1 MPTPAE
7 AAGAGTARACE
18 LVGFRAMRR
27 EFSGSP
33 VHRSPFRGTLLALVF
48 VTSAFALTLAV
59 RQVAVR
65 SYFILFVPAVM
76 LSTWFGGR
84 ASGLLASALT
94 VLATVFLLPP
104 AEIADQFA
112 WLMVAG
118 IVTLG
123 TSILTDARRRAEAQ
137 LTARIDEERLRRQ
150 DAESL
155 SQLKTDV
162 LVQVAHELRQP
173 LNAISTA
180 ARLLDTAAPVA
191 DRQRAVAVIGR
202 QTDHLRLLIEDLLD
216 LSRMSRQ
223 QLQLR
228 KSRIDLCEVVE
239 DSVTVVAGEMAARRI
254 DLRSSLPGCPVH
266 VTADPTRVRQIL
278 SNLLSNAV
286 KFTSEGG
293 KIDVAVEH
301 TAAHVVMRIRDNG
314 RGIAADHLPHVF
326 DLFHKGDGEGAGLGI
341 GLAVVKGLTEMH
353 GGSVEARSD
362 GVGRGSEFVVT
373 LPAIAGE
380 PAA

>member
-1 MPTPAE
+1 
-7 AAGAGTARACE
+7 
-18 LVGFRAMRR
+18 MRR
-27 EFSGSP
+27 ERLGSP
-33 VHRSPFRGTLLALVF
+33 SRHSPFRGAVLALVF

-59 RQVAVR
+59 RHVAAR
-65 SYFILFVPAVM
+65 AYFILFVPAVM

-84 ASGLLASALT
+84 TSGLLASALT
-94 VLATVFLLPP
+94 VVATVFLLPP
-104 AEIADQFA
+104 AELADQFA
-112 WLMVAG
+112 WLIVAG
-118 IVTLG
+118 VVTLG

-137 LTARIDEERLRRQ
+137 LTARVDEERLRRQ
-150 DAESL
+150 DAESV

-173 LNAISTA
+173 LSAISTA
-180 ARLLDTAAPVA
+180 ARLLDTTAPAAA
-191 DRQRAVAVIGR
+191 RQRALAVIGR
-202 QTDHLRLLIEDLLD
+202 QTDHLRLLVEDLLD

-228 KSRIDLCEVVE
+228 TSRIDLCEVLE
-239 DSVTVVAGEMAARRI
+239 DSVTVVADEMAARRI

-266 VTADPTRVRQIL
+266 VTADPTRVRQIF

-293 KIDVAVEH
+293 RIDVAVER
-301 TAAHVVMRIRDNG
+301 TAAQVIMRIRDTG
-314 RGIAADHLPHVF
+314 RGIAPDHLPHVF
-326 DLFHKGDGEGAGLGI
+326 DLFHKGDGEGPGLGI

-353 GGSVEARSD
+353 GGSVEVRSD
-362 GVGRGSEFVVT
+362 GVGHGCEFVVT
-373 LPAIAGE
+373 LPAIAEE

>member
-1 MPTPAE
+1 
-7 AAGAGTARACE
+7 
-18 LVGFRAMRR
+18 MRR
-27 EFSGSP
+27 ERQEP
-33 VHRSPFRGTLLALVF
+33 PILRSLFHGAVLALVF
-48 VTSAFALTLAV
+48 VTAAFALTLAV
-59 RQVAVR
+59 RQVALR
-65 SYFILFVPAVM
+65 AYFILFVPAVM
-76 LSTWFGGR
+76 FSTWFGGLT
-84 ASGLLASALT
+84 SGMIASALT
-94 VLATVFLLPP
+94 VVATVFLLPR
-104 AEIADQFA
+104 AELADQFA
-112 WLMVAG
+112 WLVVAALVS
-118 IVTLG
+118 IG
-123 TSILTDARRRAEAQ
+123 TSILTDARHRAEAE
-137 LTARIDEERLRRQ
+137 LAARAEEERSRRR

-173 LNAISTA
+173 LGAISTA
-180 ARLLDTAAPVA
+180 ARLLDTTAPAA
-191 DRQRAVAVIGR
+191 DRQRALAVIGR
-202 QTDHLRLLIEDLLD
+202 QTNHLRLLIEDLLD

-293 KIDVAVEH
+293 TIDVAVEH
-301 TAAHVVMRIRDNG
+301 TDAHVVMRIRDNG
-314 RGIAADHLPHVF
+314 RGIAPDHLPHVF
-326 DLFHKGDGEGAGLGI
+326 DLFHKNGDGAGLGI

-353 GGSVEARSD
+353 GGSVEVRSD
-362 GVGRGSEFVVT
+362 GVGHGSEFVVM
-373 LPAIAGE
+373 LPAIAEE

>member
-1 MPTPAE
+1 M
-7 AAGAGTARACE
+7 
-18 LVGFRAMRR
+18 
-27 EFSGSP
+27 
-33 VHRSPFRGTLLALVF
+33 
-48 VTSAFALTLAV
+48 
-59 RQVAVR
+59 
-65 SYFILFVPAVM
+65 
-76 LSTWFGGR
+76 
-84 ASGLLASALT
+84 LASALT
-94 VLATVFLLPP
+94 LVATVSLLPR
-104 AEIADQFA
+104 AEVADHFA
-112 WLMVAG
+112 WLLVAG
-118 IVTLG
+118 VVTFA

-137 LTARIDEERLRRQ
+137 LTARADEERSRRQ

-173 LNAISTA
+173 LGAISTA
-180 ARLLDTAAPVA
+180 ARLLDTTAPA
-191 DRQRAVAVIGR
+191 TDRQRALAVIGR

-239 DSVTVVAGEMAARRI
+239 DSFTVVASDMAARRI
-254 DLRSSLPGCPVH
+254 DLRSSLPDCPVH

-293 KIDVAVEH
+293 TIDVAVER
-301 TAAHVVMRIRDNG
+301 TAAQVIMRIRDNG

-326 DLFHKGDGEGAGLGI
+326 DLFHKDGDGAGLGI

-353 GGSVEARSD
+353 GGSVEVRSE
-362 GVGRGSEFVVT
+362 GVGHGSEFVVT
-373 LPAIAGE
+373 LPAIAEE

>member
-1 MPTPAE
+1 
-7 AAGAGTARACE
+7 
-18 LVGFRAMRR
+18 MRR
-27 EFSGSP
+27 ERPGSP
-33 VHRSPFRGTLLALVF
+33 VHRSPLRGAVLALVF

-59 RQVAVR
+59 QQVAVR

-84 ASGLLASALT
+84 TSGMLASALT
-94 VLATVFLLPP
+94 VVATVFLLPR

-112 WLMVAG
+112 WLIVAG
-118 IVTLG
+118 LVTFG

-137 LTARIDEERLRRQ
+137 LTVRADEERSRRQ

-155 SQLKTDV
+155 SQLKTEV

-173 LNAISTA
+173 LSAIGTA
-180 ARLLDTAAPVA
+180 ARLLDTTAPAA
-191 DRQRAVAVIGR
+191 DRQRALAVIGR
-202 QTDHLRLLIEDLLD
+202 QTEHLRLLIEDLLD

-239 DSVTVVAGEMAARRI
+239 DSFTVVASEMAARRI
-254 DLRSSLPGCPVH
+254 DLRSSLPGGPLH

-293 KIDVAVEH
+293 TIDVAVER
-301 TAAHVVMRIRDNG
+301 TAAQVIVRIRDNG
-314 RGIAADHLPHVF
+314 RGISADHLPHVF
-326 DLFHKGDGEGAGLGI
+326 DLFHKDGDGAGLGI

-353 GGSVEARSD
+353 GGSVEVRSD
-362 GVGRGSEFVVT
+362 GVGHGSEFVVT
-373 LPAIAGE
+373 LPATAEE

>member
-1 MPTPAE
+1 
-7 AAGAGTARACE
+7 
-18 LVGFRAMRR
+18 MRR
-27 EFSGSP
+27 GRQGSP
-33 VHRSPFRGTLLALVF
+33 VRHSPIRGAVLAIVF
-48 VTSAFALTLAV
+48 VASAFALTLAV
-59 RQVAVR
+59 RHVALR
-65 SYFILFVPAVM
+65 AYFILFVPAVM

-84 ASGLLASALT
+84 TSGMLASALT
-94 VLATVFLLPP
+94 VVATVFLLPP

-112 WLMVAG
+112 WLIVAG
-118 IVTLG
+118 VVTFG
-123 TSILTDARRRAEAQ
+123 TSILTDARRHAEAQ
-137 LTARIDEERLRRQ
+137 LTARAEEDLTRRQ

-173 LNAISTA
+173 LSAITTA
-180 ARLLDTAAPVA
+180 LRLLDTTAPAA
-191 DRQRAVAVIGR
+191 DRHRALAVIGR

-228 KSRIDLCEVVE
+228 TSRIDLCEVVE
-239 DSVTVVAGEMAARRI
+239 DSFTVVASEMAARHI
-254 DLRSSLPGCPVH
+254 DLRSALPPCPVH

-278 SNLLSNAV
+278 SNLLSTAV

-293 KIDVAVEH
+293 KIDVALER
-301 TAAHVVMRIRDNG
+301 TASHVIMRIRDTG
-314 RGIAADHLPHVF
+314 RGIAPDHLPHVF

-353 GGSVEARSD
+353 GGSVEVRSD
-362 GVGRGSEFVVT
+362 GVGHGSEFVVT
-373 LPAIAGE
+373 LPAAAEE

>member
-1 MPTPAE
+1 
-7 AAGAGTARACE
+7 
-18 LVGFRAMRR
+18 MRR
-27 EFSGSP
+27 ERPGSP
-33 VHRSPFRGTLLALVF
+33 VHRSPLRGAVLALVF

-59 RQVAVR
+59 QQVAVR

-84 ASGLLASALT
+84 TSGMLASALT
-94 VLATVFLLPP
+94 AVATVFLLPR

-112 WLMVAG
+112 WLLVASL
-118 IVTLG
+118 VTFG

-137 LTARIDEERLRRQ
+137 LTARADVERSRRQ
-150 DAESL
+150 EAESL

-180 ARLLDTAAPVA
+180 ARLLDTTAPAA
-191 DRQRAVAVIGR
+191 DRQRALAVIGR

-239 DSVTVVAGEMAARRI
+239 DSFTVVASEMAARRI
-254 DLRSSLPGCPVH
+254 DLRSCLPVCPVH

-293 KIDVAVEH
+293 TIDVAVER
-301 TAAHVVMRIRDNG
+301 TAAQVVMRIRDNG

-326 DLFHKGDGEGAGLGI
+326 DLFHRDGDGAGLGI

-353 GGSVEARSD
+353 GGSVEVRSD
-362 GVGRGSEFVVT
+362 GVGHGSEFVVT
-373 LPAIAGE
+373 LPAIAEE